1 VRKAAIA
8 LGVVILVLAV
18 AVVLVPRLV
27 SLESFRPRIV
37 AALEEKTGRR
47 VALSGL
53 SLSLFPGIGVKV
65 AGLTVSG
72 DPRNPGD
79 TFLSVPE
86 GEVRLAIR
94 PLLSGK
100 VEVAKFLLRRPKIL
114 FRSYADGAHSATDLA
129 ARLGEPGAT
138 PSPEPAGAVS
148 VEVRSL
154 EIEDA
159 ELSVRI
165 EEKDGRETRWEVS
178 PLTFRLAGLGGS
190 RNEFEFS
197 TRVDGAVR
205 GEIALAGA
213 ALREPAPG
221 GGASPVAVRAEGTV
235 FGQKAAME
243 GRISAPAEGTAAE
256 LTATFPAIAMDR
268 IVSVFAEPPA
278 ALRDAALRGTGAL
291 TLTARGTGT
300 SAEFSVEA
308 DLTKAGWTV
317 SPDPEVRKPV
327 DVPCRATVQGTWA
340 EGRLGI
346 SRAEFLLPPLR
357 AAATASTVPSTG
369 EREWSVS
376 SEVSSLAELAAIPG
390 SGLSEVS
397 PTGRL
402 SFSGKG
408 KRKRA
413 EADEEYDVALELGD
427 AGFRIPG
434 ERFEVRSLS
443 GRVRVTPRAAE
454 FSPLSGLLN
463 GQRFS
468 VRGDVTRG
476 PRPAGRV
483 DLRMAYLDVD
493 ALFPPGE
500 EDGKKGAVKP
510 PPKEEAKEAGEPALS
525 ARADLAIDA
534 GKARGVEFRELRGTA
549 RYEGGT
555 LFLDSVRAKVYGGE
569 LSVSGRAQLS
579 GPTPDFRVKVAV
591 KELAAEEILTRKTS
605 LKDFVSGPVSLS
617 ADLGG
622 GIQSFEDFARTAA
635 GAGSVRVTGGRI
647 KGVDLLGTAAGL
659 AGLSSLV
666 PAVPGA
672 AAVRETPF
680 SDLSADFRIDGGK
693 IRTDALRI
701 VSEKMGLA
709 GSAAVGFDRTLDFR
723 GTLRLSGELSSR
735 ARGAAGKFLLDPK
748 GQVEI
753 PLFLSGPLTS
763 PAMSIDAETLARG
776 AGERILRGVTER
788 VIGGPKAP
796 AADNAAPGEPA
807 GRPEPAREVEDLLRK
822 LLPGK

>member
-1 VRKAAIA
+1 MRKAAIA
-8 LGVVILVLAV
+8 LAVVVLVLLV

-27 SLESFRPRIV
+27 SLESLRPRIV

-65 AGLTVSG
+65 EGLTVSG
-72 DPRNPGD
+72 DPRHPGD

-100 VEVAKFLLRRPKIL
+100 VELTKFLLLRPKIL
-114 FRSYADGAHSATDLA
+114 FRSYADGTHSATDLA
-129 ARLGEPGAT
+129 ARPGEP

-148 VEVRSL
+148 VEVRSVG
-154 EIEDA
+154 IEDA

-165 EEKDGRETRWEVS
+165 EEKDGRETRWEIS
-178 PLTFRLAGLGGS
+178 PLTFRLAGLGGN

-197 TRVDGAVR
+197 TRIDGAVR
-205 GEIALAGA
+205 GEIALTGA
-213 ALREPAPG
+213 AVRQPMPG
-221 GGASPVAVRAEGTV
+221 GGAAPIAVRADGTV
-235 FGQKAAME
+235 FGQKAAVE
-243 GRISAPAEGTAAE
+243 GRISAPAEGKAAE

-268 IVSVFAEPPA
+268 IASVFREPPT
-278 ALRDAALRGTGAL
+278 ALLDAGLGGTGAL
-291 TLTARGTGT
+291 ALTVRGTGP
-300 SAEFSVEA
+300 SAEFSAEA

-327 DVPCRATVQGTWA
+327 DAPCRVTARGTWA
-340 EGRLGI
+340 PDRLEI

-357 AAATASTVPSTG
+357 AAATASAVPSTG

-376 SEVSSLAELAAIPG
+376 SEVSSLAELGAIQG
-390 SGLSEVS
+390 AGLSDVS

-402 SFSGKG
+402 SLSGKG

-413 EADEEYDVALELGD
+413 GADEEYDVALDLGD
-427 AGFRIPG
+427 AGFRVPG
-434 ERFEVRSLS
+434 ERIELRSLS
-443 GRVRVTPRAAE
+443 GRVRVTPRTAE
-454 FSPLSGLLN
+454 FSPLEGLFN

-468 VRGDVTRG
+468 VRGDVSRG

-500 EDGKKGAVKP
+500 EDAKKGAA
-510 PPKEEAKEAGEPALS
+510 KEETKGEGEPALS
-525 ARADLAIDA
+525 VRADLAIDA

-555 LFLDSVRAKVYGGE
+555 LFLDSVRAKMYGGE
-569 LSVSGRAQLS
+569 VSVSGRAQLS
-579 GPTPDFRVKVAV
+579 GPSPDFRVKVAV
-591 KELAAEEILTRKTS
+591 QELAAEEILTRKTS

-622 GIQSFEDFARTAA
+622 GVRSFEDFARTAA
-635 GAGSVRVTGGRI
+635 GTGSVRVTGGRI

-666 PAVPGA
+666 PTLPGAA

-680 SDLSADFRIDGGK
+680 SELSADFRIDGGK

-709 GSAAVGFDRTLDFR
+709 GTAAVGFDRTLDFR

-753 PLFLSGPLTS
+753 PLLLSGPLTS

-776 AGERILRGVTER
+776 AGERLLRGVTER
-788 VIGGPKAP
+788 MIGGPKAP
-796 AADNAAPGEPA
+796 AEDNAPRGEPA
-807 GRPEPAREVEDLLRK
+807 GPPEPAKEVEDLFRK
-822 LLPGK
+822 LLRGK